1 MATTSRILTGLNR
14 RQIHQHHHSVQYYAS
29 QLDYYAQSF
38 QTKRPLSSSSSSSGG
53 ALSVTSAVT
62 SSQLQ
67 LRHQRRDLFP
77 RYQNQQKWQ
86 QYQQQRYLSDH
97 LKQRAIDA
105 LKSKNNKS
113 KVTATNASVTA
124 DNDNASNVLLT
135 TKDDKIQKGRSGA
148 DGVVKSDNSDPDS
161 SSNNGGSSSSS
172 SMDSK
177 NVVEQKQSNI
187 QTTATAET
195 ETIKSDTAE
204 KVPEINTAKTEPII
218 TATNDASAVNADT
231 VSSSDDATKDDD
243 NTNADNDAS
252 SPIWAPNVHLHEFAP
267 KIVVVG
273 VGGAGTNAV
282 NNMVASGLAGVEF
295 LALNTDAQH
304 LSTSL
309 SPTRLQIGT
318 HLTSGLGC
326 GANPDAGRL
335 AAEESSDAIQS
346 CIEDAHMV
354 FITAGMGGGTGTGAA
369 PVVAGLCYDLGIL
382 TVSVV
387 TTPFRF
393 EGTHRRRLALEGVD
407 RLKEVSDTL
416 ICVPNQNLFRLVG
429 EKTSFVDSFRLADNV
444 LLAGVRSIT
453 DLMTSPGLINLDF
466 ADVQSVMHGMGN
478 ALLGTGQACHDD
490 AVGSYGI
497 GEVKKEGGI
506 IGDTNEEQSAEGN
519 PEDECRAIRA
529 AKMALNNPLL
539 GEGNMDIGSAKG
551 MLVNMSG
558 GSDMTLYEV
567 DRAAEYITERVVDPD
582 ANIIF
587 GSAYDS
593 NLTGC
598 VRVSVVATGI
608 EEEA

>member
-1 MATTSRILTGLNR
+1 M
-14 RQIHQHHHSVQYYAS
+14 
-29 QLDYYAQSF
+29 QLITQF
-38 QTKRPLSSSSSSSGG
+38 NGHTNL
-53 ALSVTSAVT
+53 
-62 SSQLQ
+62 
-67 LRHQRRDLFP
+67 
-77 RYQNQQKWQ
+77 
-86 QYQQQRYLSDH
+86 
-97 LKQRAIDA
+97 LK
-105 LKSKNNKS
+105 
-113 KVTATNASVTA
+113 
-124 DNDNASNVLLT
+124 
-135 TKDDKIQKGRSGA
+135 
-148 DGVVKSDNSDPDS
+148 
-161 SSNNGGSSSSS
+161 
-172 SMDSK
+172 
-177 NVVEQKQSNI
+177 
-187 QTTATAET
+187 
-195 ETIKSDTAE
+195 
-204 KVPEINTAKTEPII
+204 II
-218 TATNDASAVNADT
+218 
-231 VSSSDDATKDDD
+231 
-243 NTNADNDAS
+243 
-252 SPIWAPNVHLHEFAP
+252 
-267 KIVVVG
+267 
-273 VGGAGTNAV
+273 
-282 NNMVASGLAGVEF
+282 
-295 LALNTDAQH
+295 
-304 LSTSL
+304 
-309 SPTRLQIGT
+309 
-318 HLTSGLGC
+318 GC

-416 ICVPNQNLFRLVG
+416 IVVPNQNLFRLVG

-490 AVGSYGI
+490 VIGSYGV
-497 GEVKKEGGI
+497 GEAKSTDGKKEGQNA
-506 IGDTNEEQSAEGN
+506 DSEEQSTDGDAG
-519 PEDECRAIRA
+519 DECRAIRA

-551 MLVNMSG
+551 MLVNMTG
-558 GSDMTLYEV
+558 GSDMTLFEV
-567 DRAAEYITERVVDPD
+567 DRAAEYITERVLDPD

-587 GSAYDS
+587 GSAYDA

-608 EEEA
+608 DEGE

>member
-1 MATTSRILTGLNR
+1 
-14 RQIHQHHHSVQYYAS
+14 
-29 QLDYYAQSF
+29 
-38 QTKRPLSSSSSSSGG
+38 
-53 ALSVTSAVT
+53 
-62 SSQLQ
+62 
-67 LRHQRRDLFP
+67 
-77 RYQNQQKWQ
+77 
-86 QYQQQRYLSDH
+86 
-97 LKQRAIDA
+97 
-105 LKSKNNKS
+105 
-113 KVTATNASVTA
+113 
-124 DNDNASNVLLT
+124 
-135 TKDDKIQKGRSGA
+135 
-148 DGVVKSDNSDPDS
+148 
-161 SSNNGGSSSSS
+161 
-172 SMDSK
+172 
-177 NVVEQKQSNI
+177 
-187 QTTATAET
+187 
-195 ETIKSDTAE
+195 
-204 KVPEINTAKTEPII
+204 
-218 TATNDASAVNADT
+218 
-231 VSSSDDATKDDD
+231 
-243 NTNADNDAS
+243 
-252 SPIWAPNVHLHEFAP
+252 
-267 KIVVVG
+267 
-273 VGGAGTNAV
+273 
-282 NNMVASGLAGVEF
+282 MVASGLAGVEF

-407 RLKEVSDTL
+407 RLKQVSDTM
-416 ICVPNQNLFRLVG
+416 IVVPNQNLFRLVG

-466 ADVQSVMHGMGN
+466 ADVQSVMHGMGS
-478 ALLGTGQACHDD
+478 ALLGTGQACHD
-490 AVGSYGI
+490 
-497 GEVKKEGGI
+497 
-506 IGDTNEEQSAEGN
+506 
-519 PEDECRAIRA
+519 DECRAIRA

-551 MLVNMSG
+551 MLVNMTG

-567 DRAAEYITERVVDPD
+567 DRAAEYITERVLDPD

-587 GSAYDS
+587 GSAYDA

-608 EEEA
+608 DESE

>member
-1 MATTSRILTGLNR
+1 MTSVTELQSQRSQLHHRHSSL
-14 RQIHQHHHSVQYYAS
+14 QYQHHR
-29 QLDYYAQSF
+29 F
-38 QTKRPLSSSSSSSGG
+38 
-53 ALSVTSAVT
+53 
-62 SSQLQ
+62 
-67 LRHQRRDLFP
+67 
-77 RYQNQQKWQ
+77 
-86 QYQQQRYLSDH
+86 LSDH

-105 LKSKNNKS
+105 LKSKRSVKASISEGPDVSADETKRSNDPARGGGGNHKRVVNAAS
-113 KVTATNASVTA
+113 DTELTEENGIGSTKAKDESPYDKMPSQPVATG
-124 DNDNASNVLLT
+124 T
-135 TKDDKIQKGRSGA
+135 TDAAPSFK
-148 DGVVKSDNSDPDS
+148 KSDSTSEQPVESLDVANADQISPADAAAGTAATEDS
-161 SSNNGGSSSSS
+161 
-172 SMDSK
+172 
-177 NVVEQKQSNI
+177 VEDGASED
-187 QTTATAET
+187 APAV
-195 ETIKSDTAE
+195 DTAN
-204 KVPEINTAKTEPII
+204 P
-218 TATNDASAVNADT
+218 
-231 VSSSDDATKDDD
+231 
-243 NTNADNDAS
+243 
-252 SPIWAPNVHLHEFAP
+252 WAHVHLHEFAP

-309 SPTRLQIGT
+309 APTRLQIGT
-318 HLTSGLGC
+318 HLTSGLGELHPLSCMNIVEFIVSFIRETISHKLKNGEIGC

-335 AAEESSDAIQS
+335 AAEESQDAIQS

-369 PVVAGLCYDLGIL
+369 PVVAQLCYDMGIL

-393 EGTHRRRLALEGVD
+393 EGTHRKRLAMEGVE

-416 ICVPNQNLFRLVG
+416 IVVPNQNLFRLVG

-490 AVGSYGI
+490 AIGSYGI
-497 GEVKKEGGI
+497 GEARSSDKK
-506 IGDTNEEQSAEGN
+506 DTENNNEEDSANAPVEN
-519 PEDECRAIRA
+519 ECRSIRA

-551 MLVNMSG
+551 MLVNMTG

-567 DRAAEYITERVVDPD
+567 DRAAEYITEKVLDPD

-587 GSAYDS
+587 GSAYDA

-608 EEEA
+608 EEANEAV

>member
-1 MATTSRILTGLNR
+1 MATTSRLLAGLH
-14 RQIHQHHHSVQYYAS
+14 RQWHITHIKSTS
-29 QLDYYAQSF
+29 QLLVKSSQI
-38 QTKRPLSSSSSSSGG
+38 KRPISTTW
-53 ALSVTSAVT
+53 AF
-62 SSQLQ
+62 SQ
-67 LRHQRRDLFP
+67 
-77 RYQNQQKWQ
+77 
-86 QYQQQRYLSDH
+86 QQQRQPHNQQWQQQRHLSDH
-97 LKQRAIDA
+97 LKRRAIDA
-105 LKSKNNKS
+105 LKSKNNANAAAADS
-113 KVTATNASVTA
+113 TA
-124 DNDNASNVLLT
+124 
-135 TKDDKIQKGRSGA
+135 
-148 DGVVKSDNSDPDS
+148 
-161 SSNNGGSSSSS
+161 SNNG
-172 SMDSK
+172 K
-177 NVVEQKQSNI
+177 TQSNPDRDGI
-187 QTTATAET
+187 GKSRNVGSMGNAKNNEGSPTTTANVTSSDNAAPVN
-195 ETIKSDTAE
+195 KSDPTPDAPPTA
-204 KVPEINTAKTEPII
+204 PP
-218 TATNDASAVNADT
+218 
-231 VSSSDDATKDDD
+231 
-243 NTNADNDAS
+243 S
-252 SPIWAPNVHLHEFAP
+252 SPIPEVTSNADHNAPNATGAAATNVEENKEDDQTNSDDLPNSTSADDSNPWTHMHLHEFAP

-282 NNMVASGLAGVEF
+282 NNMVANGLAGVEF

-309 SPTRLQIGT
+309 SPNRLQIGT
-318 HLTSGLGC
+318 QLTSGLGC

-335 AAEESSDAIQS
+335 AAEESSEAIKS

-369 PVVAGLCYDLGIL
+369 PVVAGLCYDMGIL

-416 ICVPNQNLFRLVG
+416 IVVPNQNLFKLVG

-490 AVGSYGI
+490 IIGSYGI
-497 GEVKKEGGI
+497 GEAGSGGKNSDGKKETQNAN
-506 IGDTNEEQSAEGN
+506 DNEEQSTDNNIAN
-519 PEDECRAIRA
+519 ECRAIRA

-551 MLVNMSG
+551 MLVNMTG

-567 DRAAEYITERVVDPD
+567 DRAAEYITERVLDPD

-587 GSAYDS
+587 GSAYDT

-608 EEEA
+608 AESE

>member
-1 MATTSRILTGLNR
+1 MI
-14 RQIHQHHHSVQYYAS
+14 I
-29 QLDYYAQSF
+29 
-38 QTKRPLSSSSSSSGG
+38 
-53 ALSVTSAVT
+53 
-62 SSQLQ
+62 
-67 LRHQRRDLFP
+67 
-77 RYQNQQKWQ
+77 
-86 QYQQQRYLSDH
+86 
-97 LKQRAIDA
+97 
-105 LKSKNNKS
+105 
-113 KVTATNASVTA
+113 
-124 DNDNASNVLLT
+124 
-135 TKDDKIQKGRSGA
+135 
-148 DGVVKSDNSDPDS
+148 
-161 SSNNGGSSSSS
+161 
-172 SMDSK
+172 
-177 NVVEQKQSNI
+177 SNI
-187 QTTATAET
+187 
-195 ETIKSDTAE
+195 
-204 KVPEINTAKTEPII
+204 
-218 TATNDASAVNADT
+218 
-231 VSSSDDATKDDD
+231 VSHF
-243 NTNADNDAS
+243 
-252 SPIWAPNVHLHEFAP
+252 IL
-267 KIVVVG
+267 
-273 VGGAGTNAV
+273 
-282 NNMVASGLAGVEF
+282 GVEF

-309 SPTRLQIGT
+309 SPNRLQIGT
-318 HLTSGLGC
+318 DLTSGLGC

-335 AAEESSDAIQS
+335 AAEESKEAIVS

-407 RLKEVSDTL
+407 RLKDVSDTL
-416 ICVPNQNLFRLVG
+416 IVVPNQNLFRLVG

-490 AVGSYGI
+490 RVGSYGI
-497 GEVKKEGGI
+497 GDKMDGTKASDDSKESKEDLL
-506 IGDTNEEQSAEGN
+506 GDHQ
-519 PEDECRAIRA
+519 DECRAIRA

-539 GEGNMDIGSAKG
+539 GDGNMDIGSAKG
-551 MLVNMSG
+551 MLVNITG

-567 DRAAEYITERVVDPD
+567 DRAAEYITDRVLDPD

-593 NLTGC
+593 DLTGC

-608 EEEA
+608 DEST

>member
-1 MATTSRILTGLNR
+1 M
-14 RQIHQHHHSVQYYAS
+14 
-29 QLDYYAQSF
+29 
-38 QTKRPLSSSSSSSGG
+38 SSS
-53 ALSVTSAVT
+53 
-62 SSQLQ
+62 
-67 LRHQRRDLFP
+67 
-77 RYQNQQKWQ
+77 N
-86 QYQQQRYLSDH
+86 H

-105 LKSKNNKS
+105 LKSKRNSNTS
-113 KVTATNASVTA
+113 SGGASAADSENASADDGDRGFGKKLSRNTNIGGDGDARKEGPTSAVATA
-124 DNDNASNVLLT
+124 AASSADSSPVEVPAPT
-135 TKDDKIQKGRSGA
+135 TAETPPAAIAPNPAPDVVAASGA
-148 DGVVKSDNSDPDS
+148 D
-161 SSNNGGSSSSS
+161 
-172 SMDSK
+172 
-177 NVVEQKQSNI
+177 
-187 QTTATAET
+187 A
-195 ETIKSDTAE
+195 
-204 KVPEINTAKTEPII
+204 
-218 TATNDASAVNADT
+218 NADAGGAAAAAT
-231 VSSSDDATKDDD
+231 PGPPDDAAAGSGPAG
-243 NTNADNDAS
+243 ADSN
-252 SPIWAPNVHLHEFAP
+252 PWAHMHLHEFAP

-335 AAEESSDAIQS
+335 AAEESSEAIQS

-407 RLKEVSDTL
+407 RLKQVSDTL
-416 ICVPNQNLFRLVG
+416 IVVPNQNLFRLVG
-429 EKTSFVDSFRLADNV
+429 EKTSFVDSFRLADDV

-478 ALLGTGQACHDD
+478 ALLGTGQACHND
-490 AVGSYGI
+490 VIGSYGI
-497 GEVKKEGGI
+497 GGKKGEGKKEAQNAGEGEERSADAADGG
-506 IGDTNEEQSAEGN
+506 GEE
-519 PEDECRAIRA
+519 ECRAIRA

-539 GEGNMDIGSAKG
+539 GEGNMDVGSAKG
-551 MLVNMSG
+551 MLVNMTG

-567 DRAAEYITERVVDPD
+567 DRAAEFITERVQDPD

-587 GSAYDS
+587 GSAYDA

-598 VRVSVVATGI
+598 IRVSVVATGI
-608 EEEA
+608 DEGE